1 MSDPVRKPD
10 VSIVI
15 VNTNTRDWLD
25 GCLTSL
31 KAADNFEGLQVIVIE
46 NASEDGSSELLAEQ
60 YPWTEAIQLENR
72 IGFGPANNV
81 GAKRAGS
88 DVLLFLNQ
96 DTVVERTSLRLFIEA
111 LDQKPRWGA
120 AGGTVYDGDG
130 ELECST
136 GSYPSMTSLLLNR
149 LLITLP
155 FLRPIFGYH
164 AFQHWKGYD
173 RERHV
178 GWVTG
183 AYLWIRR
190 EVFEQLGGFDEN
202 IFLYCEDV
210 DLCYRAVASGWE
222 CLYLPVGPITHFRNK
237 APVPRARKMMQREYL
252 AYFGRKHYQAPRY
265 LLTRA
270 LLWFL
275 ARNVKR
281 EQTT

>member
-1 MSDPVRKPD
+1 MSDSSPTPD

-25 GCLTSL
+25 GCLKAL
-31 KAADNFEGLQVIVIE
+31 KAADNFDALQVIVIE
-46 NASEDGSSELLAEQ
+46 NASEDDSAKLLAEQ
-60 YPWTEAIQLENR
+60 YPWAESVQLTER

-81 GAKRAGS
+81 GARQAKS
-88 DVLLFLNQ
+88 DILLFLNQ
-96 DTVVERTSLRLFIEA
+96 DTVVEPASLREFIEA
-111 LDQKPRWGA
+111 LKERPRWGA

-136 GSYPSMTSLLLNR
+136 GSYPTMTSLVLNR
-149 LLITLP
+149 LLMTLP
-155 FLRPIFGYH
+155 FLRPLFGYS

-173 RERHV
+173 RERKV

-190 EVFEQLGGFDEN
+190 DVFEQLGGFDEN

-210 DLCYRAVASGWE
+210 DLCYRTVELGYD

-252 AYFGRKHYQAPRY
+252 AYFGRKHYTSARFWI
-265 LLTRA
+265 TRA

-275 ARNVKR
+275 ARNVGKA
-281 EQTT
+281 QTT